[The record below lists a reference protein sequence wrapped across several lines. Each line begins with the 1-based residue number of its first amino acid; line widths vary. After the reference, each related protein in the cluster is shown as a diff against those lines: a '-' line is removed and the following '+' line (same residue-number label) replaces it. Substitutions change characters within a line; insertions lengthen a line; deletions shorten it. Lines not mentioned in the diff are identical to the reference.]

1 MTLGSL
7 AAIVGY
13 MSQNNW
19 MAEEKV
25 WEPTVN
31 GGSYEPTGRTNF
43 SKMNAAGTVMLTV
56 YVIPMLMRP
65 KDFLYNFRGYFVG
78 LITYLCLLPMFVNI
92 MQVYGFCNLHDLSWG
107 NRPTAA
113 GGT

>member
-1 MTLGSL
+1 
-7 AAIVGY
+7 
-13 MSQNNW
+13 